1 MANTDVRLSQSS
13 TDMMHEILEDMRNY
27 NFDSVNFAMLL
38 YGVMNASEE
47 KDGGSVLENYICSQ
61 DVYPMDIEDSLSLM
75 ITDYCAKLQDEYEK
89 THPKKKE
96 VKNAKSSTS
105 NSSKK
110 KSGSKKDETK
120 KEPAPQISDISSTL
134 IFKDFEGKE
143 LRVPVNSEVEYVYE
157 KLLDIIEKFSVTELE
172 PVHFTVAMF
181 QVEHKE
187 FKHYLKEI
195 NVNYLDAKKY
205 FKPERILRLGSIPFV
220 LAGFLNTV
228 NDKIDAEK
236 PCEILKRDNEAE
248 LLWNIML
255 KKNKRNAVIVGEAG
269 EIGRAHV

>member
-120 KEPAPQISDISSTL
+120 KGWNYFNSISNNHYCTNNFSRS
-134 IFKDFEGKE
+134 
-143 LRVPVNSEVEYVYE
+143 NN
-157 KLLDIIEKFSVTELE
+157 KF
-172 PVHFTVAMF
+172 
-181 QVEHKE
+181 
-187 FKHYLKEI
+187 
-195 NVNYLDAKKY
+195 
-205 FKPERILRLGSIPFV
+205 
-220 LAGFLNTV
+220 NTT
-228 NDKIDAEK
+228 DKME
-236 PCEILKRDNEAE
+236 
-248 LLWNIML
+248 
-255 KKNKRNAVIVGEAG
+255 
-269 EIGRAHV
+269 